1 MNQIKQLS
9 NKHYDTILALNEFAF
24 QYEIPDHRRMHVK
37 QKFEN
42 HTIFGTMDGDTIAA
56 KVHIIPFHCY
66 VNKKPLK
73 MGGIASVATLPEY
86 RRQGM
91 VKHLLK
97 HALEHMRDQGQTVS
111 FLYPFSFPFYRKFGW
126 ELISMEKHYTVP
138 MERLKQ
144 TWDGKGYM
152 RPSEKNIP
160 LLHDIYTRF
169 ARHYNGMLTR
179 DEQHWETAVLKE
191 SDRIAIAYNDN
202 DEPEGY
208 ILYHVKKN
216 ILTVNEY
223 AYTSM
228 NGWKLLLEFMAN
240 HDSMAK
246 SVKMVVPE
254 NDQLTLLLSEPR
266 FEQHLK
272 PLFMARIVDV
282 FEFLKLHTFA
292 ETNQSIAA
300 HIYVEDTFLP
310 ENNGT
315 YVIRQTG
322 DQTHVTYTK
331 GSEKS
336 ASAMHCSVQQLAS
349 IMFGFKRP
357 SELYHVGAITG
368 NREAVSTIEQLIP
381 RNQTFLMDFF

>member
-1 MNQIKQLS
+1 
-9 NKHYDTILALNEFAF
+9 
-24 QYEIPDHRRMHVK
+24 
-37 QKFEN
+37 
-42 HTIFGTMDGDTIAA
+42 
-56 KVHIIPFHCY
+56 
-66 VNKKPLK
+66 
-73 MGGIASVATLPEY
+73 
-86 RRQGM
+86 
-91 VKHLLK
+91 
-97 HALEHMRDQGQTVS
+97 
-111 FLYPFSFPFYRKFGW
+111 
-126 ELISMEKHYTVP
+126 
-138 MERLKQ
+138 
-144 TWDGKGYM
+144 
-152 RPSEKNIP
+152 

-208 ILYHVKKN
+208 ILYHVNKD
-216 ILTVNEY
+216 IFTVNEY

-228 NGWKLLLEFMAN
+228 NGWKLLLEFIAN

-292 ETNQSIAA
+292 ETSQSVAA
-300 HIYVEDTFLP
+300 HVYVEDAFLP

-315 YVIRQTG
+315 YVINQTG
-322 DQTHVTYTK
+322 DKTHVTFTK
-331 GSEKS
+331 GTEKP
-336 ASAMHCSVQQLAS
+336 AYAIHYLVQKLSS
-349 IMFGFKRP
+349 IMFRYQCP
-357 SELYHVGAITG
+357 SESSHVPAIIKDP
-368 NREAVSTIEQLIP
+368 EAVSTVVHLIA
-381 RNQTFLMDFF
+381 RNHTFLM